1 MATVNPGIRVLAI
14 VGVFFAAAMLCAQD
28 APFVMKLDSNSILV
42 DVTVTDSAKKP
53 VTNLPRDA
61 FRIYEDGKLQEL
73 TGFYSVETPYS
84 VLLLFDRSTSTE
96 NQWPLLQTA
105 LERFFDALRPQDS
118 VSIATFTGSTTLRLD
133 WWNLSKGRPADVLSA
148 VKIGKVTDFYGAI
161 NWSANRLKKL
171 NTRKG
176 VVVLTDGLDSTGIM
190 RLYPPEVDDDF
201 QKLLRNVRSG
211 GIPYYFVALNT
222 DLNSDSGSA
231 TGRARMEQLAEASGG
246 VLRVVRHVSGSGVI
260 ENRSKRR
267 MAIANANDRESSL
280 RMTQARASGSG
291 VPWVGWASR
300 LPVRASRLNHPNAG
314 PTRLPRM
321 LRTLTFAGC
330 CAGRAAR
337 QAGRPPYPRHDLRL
351 VGHRRDLR
359 DQFWIGS

>member
-1 MATVNPGIRVLAI
+1 MKYGHCESWNQSAGNCRSLFCCGNALCTRRPFCDEARLQQHPRRCYCHRFRKKACNKLTQGRVPHL
-14 VGVFFAAAMLCAQD
+14 
-28 APFVMKLDSNSILV
+28 
-42 DVTVTDSAKKP
+42 
-53 VTNLPRDA
+53 R
-61 FRIYEDGKLQEL
+61 RRKLQEL

-246 VLRVVRHVSGSGVI
+246 GIVFPQSADDIVPFFGEIAHNLGSQYGLSYQQPQSSRDGKPHSI
-260 ENRSKRR
+260 EIR
-267 MAIANANDRESSL
+267 
-280 RMTQARASGSG
+280 
-291 VPWVGWASR
+291 
-300 LPVRASRLNHPNAG
+300 
-314 PTRLPRM
+314 
-321 LRTLTFAGC
+321 
-330 CAGRAAR
+330 
-337 QAGRPPYPRHDLRL
+337 
-351 VGHRRDLR
+351 LR
-359 DQFWIGS
+359 DSGLSVHQSRDHYVSN